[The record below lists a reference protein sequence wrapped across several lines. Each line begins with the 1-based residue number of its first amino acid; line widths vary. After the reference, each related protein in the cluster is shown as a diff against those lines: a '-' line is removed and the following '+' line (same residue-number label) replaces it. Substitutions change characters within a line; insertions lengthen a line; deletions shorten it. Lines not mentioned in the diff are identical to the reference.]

1 MSEELK
7 YAIGN
12 LKKRKLRTFLSVISI
27 TIGITSIFAIVSFGL
42 GLQSYV
48 NEIAAEAGVDK
59 LFIQSKGI
67 GAPGTDLTFSLS
79 KEDINFIDKIKG
91 VNQITGVY
99 AQAGE
104 IEHNKQK
111 RFVFIMGIDTKQL
124 DFIDESFTATVE
136 KGRHLKKGDIDK
148 VALGYNYQLND
159 KIFKKKINIG
169 DKVNINSNKFEVI
182 GFYEELGN
190 PQDDS
195 NIYLTRESFE
205 EIYPDIEDKFGFLM
219 IRADKNVKTADLS
232 EKITEKFRK
241 HKDQKKGEET
251 FFVQT
256 FEDALKTF
264 GDVLNVLNGVLFLI
278 ALISLIVATVNI
290 MNTMFTAV
298 MERTTE
304 IGIMKSI
311 GAKNSTILKI
321 FMFESGIIGLIGGVT
336 GITIGFIIASIGGNA
351 AAASGF
357 SLLKPIFPFSLIFG
371 CLLFALITGII
382 AGYLPSRK
390 ASNLKPVDAL
400 RYE

>member
-7 YAIGN
+7 YAISN
-12 LKKRKLRTFLSVISI
+12 LRKRKLRTFLSVISI
-27 TIGITSIFAIVSFGL
+27 TIGIASIFAIVSFGL
-42 GLQSYV
+42 GLQNYV
-48 NEIAAEAGVDK
+48 NELASEAGVDK

-79 KEDINFIDKIKG
+79 KEDISFIDKVKG
-91 VNQITGVY
+91 VNQISGVY

-136 KGRHLKKGDIDK
+136 KGRHLKKGDINK
-148 VALGYNYQLND
+148 IALGYNYQLDD
-159 KIFKKKINIG
+159 KIFKNKINIG
-169 DKVNINSNKFEVI
+169 DKVNINSKKFEVI

-195 NIYLTRESFE
+195 NIYMTIEAFE
-205 EIYPDIEDKFGFLM
+205 EVYPDIKNKFGFLM

-264 GDVLNVLNGVLFLI
+264 SDVLGVLNGVLFLI
-278 ALISLIVATVNI
+278 ALISLVNETLGVVKLI
-290 MNTMFTAV
+290 HLRIISILLKISIFILIINTMLV
-298 MERTTE
+298 
-304 IGIMKSI
+304 
-311 GAKNSTILKI
+311 L
-321 FMFESGIIGLIGGVT
+321 
-336 GITIGFIIASIGGNA
+336 
-351 AAASGF
+351 
-357 SLLKPIFPFSLIFG
+357 
-371 CLLFALITGII
+371 
-382 AGYLPSRK
+382 
-390 ASNLKPVDAL
+390 
-400 RYE
+400 